1 MTSTVPG
8 AFGGLAAYP
17 LAVFKLLGKVEG
29 RFVGHIAVQHIENE
43 FLLNGRRMVYRWK
56 ACGGLSSEIGWI
68 CRATKQHQSGVL
80 GSAGKGEVA
89 DIVRAGETFAVAPA
103 VHPPSWWTSCLVR
116 SSPARLAAWR
126 R

>member
-8 AFGGLAAYP
+8 AFGSLAAYP

-43 FLLNGRRMVYRWK
+43 FLLNGLAHGVQVEGLRRVIIRDRL
-56 ACGGLSSEIGWI
+56 AWI

-80 GSAGKGEVA
+80 GRAGKGEVA
-89 DIVRAGETFAVAPA
+89 DIVRAG
-103 VHPPSWWTSCLVR
+103 
-116 SSPARLAAWR
+116 ARLLQLLQ
-126 R
+126 